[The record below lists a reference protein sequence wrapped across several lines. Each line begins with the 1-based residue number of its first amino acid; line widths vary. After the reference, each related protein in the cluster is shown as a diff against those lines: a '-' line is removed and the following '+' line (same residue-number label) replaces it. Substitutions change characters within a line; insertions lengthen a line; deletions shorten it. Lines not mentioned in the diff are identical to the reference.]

1 MTKPLRRAVILVAA
15 SAATGWIVV
24 AIARGLAGHDPAA
37 KLASALGLGSGVI
50 LGAVLGGILGGWL
63 VIGGRRRVARTAGF
77 LLGVAFIYGAWL
89 GTRSNLWVLDVVMH
103 EIFGEGGE
111 QYSALVLFLIAI
123 PLFRTVAGV
132 GTGLVGSLLLARR
145 L

>member
-1 MTKPLRRAVILVAA
+1 
-15 SAATGWIVV
+15 
-24 AIARGLAGHDPAA
+24 
-37 KLASALGLGSGVI
+37 
-50 LGAVLGGILGGWL
+50 
-63 VIGGRRRVARTAGF
+63 
-77 LLGVAFIYGAWL
+77 
-89 GTRSNLWVLDVVMH
+89 MH

-145 L
+145 TLT